1 MKKEAKTPI
10 PALKRI
16 DKKDGSFSLF
26 LLGFPLQHLSF
37 FQKVFHRKILV
48 FTTNQG
54 TGAAGTPNIPTPS
67 SDSVNSKTFMK
78 AVSKFKGED
87 FQIISEKGM
96 EEKVESADSERRKA
110 AAEELELHQKTVDST
125 NESRL
130 KEFNDANK
138 DLGKQGWRKVKSAGK
153 AASAANLLKLKHD
166 RKNWAIEGAE
176 CLEAKSSL
184 RAGEPPELW
193 QNPFSV
199 TEDKY
204 ANKRVGHAYTPKFKE
219 RCSLKNAKAS
229 QMGSGMFWWGINL
242 QVLILGLGPGTIWP
256 KFLLIN

>member
-1 MKKEAKTPI
+1 MKKRSKDSNPSIKKNRQKGWLFFLVLAWLPSSTPFF
-10 PALKRI
+10 
-16 DKKDGSFSLF
+16 FSE
-26 LLGFPLQHLSF
+26 GFSQEDIGVYNES
-37 FQKVFHRKILV
+37 
-48 FTTNQG
+48 G

-166 RKNWAIEGAE
+166 RKNWASEGAE
-176 CLEAKSSL
+176 CLEAKSGL

-204 ANKRVGHAYTPKFKE
+204 ANKRVGHAYTPKFQGAMLFKE
-219 RCSLKNAKAS
+219 CQGFSNGEWDVLVGNKS
-229 QMGSGMFWWGINL
+229 SGTDTWVGSWHDMA
-242 QVLILGLGPGTIWP
+242 QSSY
-256 KFLLIN
+256 